1 MSHSLGSPII
11 HEFKYND
18 ESPGIVGLYR
28 DSLRVNVGNEVYIYD
43 LEGRP
48 VFLYLDGKLYVR
60 GLSGIWVEKKW
71 VSIRPP
77 RRYSR
82 VLRDKEE
89 YAAILARSL
98 KVLKRILELDIDSRI
113 GGFISYILDRG
124 VTRLEVEERKFREV
138 YKPIS
143 ILPPDQYLSIVLQP
157 VEGCPYNMCSFCTF
171 YRDRR
176 FRFKSVDEFEKH
188 VEEIKLL
195 VGKGYYMRRKIFFA
209 DANALIAPTDL
220 LLKYMGIT
228 WKYFDHGIIDGI
240 YSFIDYFHKPKT
252 VEELIQLRRQGL
264 RRVYVGLESGSTEV
278 LNILNKPGPPSE
290 SVKLV
295 ESLKAADI
303 NVGVII
309 LIGAGGREYYNE
321 HVANTVDILNRMPLG
336 KGDILYYSR
345 LKIRPDSAY
354 ARLSE
359 EYGITALS
367 QEEMDRQINEI
378 NKKLVFHWDK
388 PVIAEYDIDEFV
400 Y

>member
-1 MSHSLGSPII
+1 MSSSLSSHIINEFQYHDGSI
-11 HEFKYND
+11 
-18 ESPGIVGLYR
+18 GVVGLYP
-28 DSLRVNVGNEVYIYD
+28 DSLRVNVRNEVHIYD

-48 VFLYLDGKLYVR
+48 VFLYLDGRLYVR

-82 VLRDKEE
+82 TIRDKRE
-89 YAAILARSL
+89 YEAILTRSL
-98 KVLKRILELDIDSRI
+98 KILKEILELDIDSRI
-113 GGFISYILDRG
+113 RNFINYILDSG
-124 VTRLEVEERKFREV
+124 VTRLEGEERKFREI

-171 YRDRR
+171 YKDRR
-176 FRFKSVDEFEKH
+176 FRFKSLDEFEEH
-188 VEEIKLL
+188 VEKIKTL

-209 DANALIAPTDL
+209 DANALIAPTTL
-220 LLKYMGIT
+220 LSKYMEIT
-228 WKYFDHGIIDGI
+228 WRYFDNSVIDGI
-240 YSFIDYFHKPKT
+240 YSFIDYFHKPKA

-290 SVKLV
+290 SVELV
-295 ESLKAADI
+295 KRLKAAGI

-309 LIGAGGREYYNE
+309 LIGAGGREYYMD
-321 HVANTVDILNRMPLG
+321 HVTNTVDILNRMPLG
-336 KGDILYYSR
+336 KGDIIYYSR
-345 LKIRPDSAY
+345 LKIKRESAY

-359 EYGITALS
+359 KYGITALS
-367 QEEMDRQINEI
+367 QEEMDKQINEI
-378 NKKLVFHWDK
+378 TKKLIFHREK